1 MIDQTHTAASD
12 ALTVARL
19 AALTRGDYDRM
30 RHDEAAKLGW
40 RVETLDAEVQKAR
53 AAARVVDD
61 AEADRPPGFSD
72 EALAFGSPH
81 STRTACD
88 TSPLGGDG

>member
-19 AALTRGDYDRM
+19 AGLTRGDYDRL
-30 RHDEAAKLGW
+30 RHDEAAKLAW

-61 AEADRPPGFSD
+61 AEGSAAICRSLGAMADPRASRV
-72 EALAFGSPH
+72 AL
-81 STRTACD
+81 R
-88 TSPLGGDG
+88 